1 MIRRF
6 LFSMMLGAL
15 LMVNAQT
22 MQEADPVIE
31 IVDFDTFEPYL
42 QIQDDTVRVLNFWA
56 TWCIPCVK
64 ELPVFLEAHEMFQE
78 RPVKISLI
86 NLDFPNHM
94 ETRVIPFIKARNI
107 KPEVVMLDDPD
118 GNRWIPKV
126 DQNWSGAI
134 PATLVYSN
142 KGRLFR
148 EGMID
153 EKVLHDM
160 IRKLL

>member
-22 MQEADPVIE
+22 MQEANPVIE

-64 ELPVFLEAHEMFQE
+64 ELPVFLEAHEMFRE

-86 NLDFPNHM
+86 NLDFPNHL

-126 DQNWSGAI
+126 DQGWSGAI
-134 PATLVYSN
+134 PATLVYSS

-153 EKVLHDM
+153 EKALHDM